1 MIDLGRMGSNM
12 VQRLLDDEHRVVYDQ
27 DEGEKMTC

>member
-12 VQRLLDDEHRVVYDQ
+12 TRRLLDGGHRVVAYDPI
-27 DEGEKMTC
+27 KKL